1 LDSTCPR
8 SVAKG
13 PNEKKQIHTKN
24 GKTVDCQLLWGVIK
38 CSPDTEAT
46 LKVEVLKF
54 SLLASNKDV
63 QEAYLEAVKNMGPT
77 FQALLMQIMPPEP
90 AKQNHGEYWQKLSK
104 SSTSTS
110 PIKIDHHASLDEV
123 FQDDVICSVVDYLWE
138 TGGQS
143 TSMWSA
149 EMNMFAFGRA

>member
-1 LDSTCPR
+1 M
-8 SVAKG
+8 
-13 PNEKKQIHTKN
+13 
-24 GKTVDCQLLWGVIK
+24 IK
-38 CSPDTEAT
+38 CTPDTEAT
-46 LKVEVLKF
+46 LKVELLKF

-63 QEAYLEAVKNMGPT
+63 QEAHHEAVRNMGTT
-77 FQALLMQIMPPEP
+77 FQALLLQVMPPEP
-90 AKQNHGEYWQKLSK
+90 AKPNQGEHWQKQQK

-110 PIKIDHHASLDEV
+110 PVKIDHHASMDEV
-123 FQDDVICSVVDYLWE
+123 FQDDVICSAADFPWD